1 MTKETRGGARENAG
15 RKASPDSRYK
25 IVAIRCNDAEKDA
38 ADYIG
43 PERIRELILREYKR
57 QTKDGKE

>member
-15 RKASPDSRYK
+15 RKASPDSRHK
-25 IVAIRCNDAEKDA
+25 TVAIRCNDAEKEA
-38 ADYIG
+38 ADHIG

-57 QTKDGKE
+57 QTK

>member
-15 RKASPDSRYK
+15 RKASPDSRHK
-25 IVAIRCNDAEKDA
+25 IVATRCNDAEKDA

-43 PERIRELILREYKR
+43 PERIRELIMGEYKR

>member
-1 MTKETRGGARENAG
+1 M
-15 RKASPDSRYK
+15 KASPDSRYK
-25 IVAIRCNDAEKDA
+25 IVAIRSNDAEKEA

-43 PERIRELILREYKR
+43 PERIRELIMREYKR